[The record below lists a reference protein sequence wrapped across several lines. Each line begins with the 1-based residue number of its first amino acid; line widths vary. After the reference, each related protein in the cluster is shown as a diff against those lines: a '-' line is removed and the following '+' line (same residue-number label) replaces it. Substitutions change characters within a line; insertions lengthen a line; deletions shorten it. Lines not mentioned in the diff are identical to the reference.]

1 MKVEVPKE
9 QLVYARILGY
19 GTKISILVIAAAYI
33 AYITGILPHYIEF
46 DKIVELWGKKSHKF
60 VEETN
65 TPLGWEWIGLVMYGD
80 FLNLLLLTFLS
91 FLTIICYLAIIPV
104 LVAKKDFIYF
114 VIALL
119 EVVVLLL
126 AASGLIVAGH

>member
-9 QLVYARILGY
+9 QLVYAGILWY
-19 GTKISILVIAAAYI
+19 GSIISIVAITAAYI
-33 AYITGILPHYIEF
+33 VYITGILPHYIEF

-65 TPLGWEWIGLVMYGD
+65 TPIGWEWLRLVMYGD

-91 FLTIICYLAIIPV
+91 FLTIVCYLAIIPL

-114 VIALL
+114 VIALV
-119 EVVVLLL
+119 EVLVLLL

>member
-9 QLVYARILGY
+9 QLVYARILWY
-19 GTKISILVIAAAYI
+19 GSIISIVAITAAYMV
-33 AYITGILPHYIEF
+33 YITGILPHYIEF

-65 TPLGWEWIGLVMYGD
+65 TPIGWEWLRLVMYGD

-91 FLTIICYLAIIPV
+91 FLTIVCYLAIIPL

-114 VIALL
+114 VIALV
-119 EVVVLLL
+119 EVLVLLL

>member
-9 QLVYARILGY
+9 QLVYARILWY
-19 GTKISILVIAAAYI
+19 GGIISIVAITAAYI
-33 AYITGILPHYIEF
+33 VYITGILPHYIEF

-65 TPLGWEWIGLVMYGD
+65 TPIGWEWLKLVMYGD

-91 FLTIICYLAIIPV
+91 FLTIVCYLAIIPL

-114 VIALL
+114 VIALV
-119 EVVVLLL
+119 EVLVLLL